1 MPGASRERT
10 DLEIREMQARVDEWI
25 GQFAEGYWPP
35 LVLLARLTEEV
46 GELAREVNHRFGA
59 KPKRKDE
66 APGDLALEIAD
77 ILFILLCYANV
88 LHIDL
93 ETAFLQ
99 VMQKYRSRDMDR
111 WTKLDNAPGG
121 K

>member
-1 MPGASRERT
+1 
-10 DLEIREMQARVDEWI
+10 MQAQVDEWI
-25 GQFAEGYWPP
+25 GGFAAGYWPP

-59 KPKRKDE
+59 KPKKPDE
-66 APGDLALEIAD
+66 PPGDLALELAD

-88 LHIDL
+88 LHLDL
-93 ETAFLQ
+93 ETAFLR
-99 VMQKYRSRDMDR
+99 VMQKYRSRDRDR
-111 WTKLDNAPGG
+111 FPKPGGLPGG

>member
-1 MPGASRERT
+1 M
-10 DLEIREMQARVDEWI
+10 DIREMQAEVDEWI
-25 GQFAEGYWPP
+25 GQFAAGYWPP

-59 KPKRKDE
+59 KPKKEGE

-88 LHIDL
+88 LHLDL
-93 ETAFLQ
+93 DTAFRQ
-99 VMQKYRSRDMDR
+99 VMRKYRTRDRDR
-111 WTKLDNAPGG
+111 WTRIDAPVSGKPPGSAGG
-121 K
+121 G